1 MRPLG
6 LRSRLVLAISLL
18 IAGMATFFAVYFLD
32 RQESA
37 ANDALEKRA
46 LGVCGIL
53 AKLIATAVDFEDAR
67 DATTQLE
74 ALRGHPDLRYVV
86 VLKSNGAVFA
96 RVNDGGVPELL
107 EGAAEEALTRRGDLL
122 HARVPLHSKSG
133 PVGTLVAGFSR
144 ESIMATRKASQSTAL
159 TMSGIIFVG
168 GLMMAWVLSGG
179 VARPLARASNQLRV
193 LSENLVGLVQAQ
205 QGASQ
210 QQAAGIEE
218 TRRSMDM
225 MLRAAQQIAESS
237 RAVLGNAERTVK
249 GNHDVAHRIEEL
261 NVHAEKVAEILAT
274 IMQVADRTDLLALNA
289 ALEGTKAGE
298 AGRGFTLVAGEM
310 RRLAENVM
318 ESVAGIRRLLNDV
331 RGASHA
337 AVQAGREG
345 IALSEETTRSAGEIA
360 LVTQQ
365 QRQAT
370 EQVGRNMDE
379 MATAVGN
386 TMSNTRQAALTAVEL
401 AEMASTLTGLIGR
414 TAGEAPPPPPAAAA
428 APPASPPS
436 RAGTDRLEVVRG
448 SNGTAA
454 APAAPQRGGEGPRP
468 PQDRPAR
475 PAR

>member
-18 IAGMATFFAVYFLD
+18 IAAMATFFGVYFLD

-46 LGVCGIL
+46 HGVCGIL
-53 AKLIATAVDFEDAR
+53 AKLIAPAVDFEDAR
-67 DATTQLE
+67 DATAQLE
-74 ALRGHPDLRYVV
+74 ALRDHPDLRYVV
-86 VLKSNGAVFA
+86 VLKTNGAVFT
-96 RVNDGGVPELL
+96 RVNAGNAPELL
-107 EGAAEEALTRRGDLL
+107 EAATEETIDRRADLL
-122 HARVPLHSKSG
+122 HVRFPLRSKSG

-144 ESIMATRKASQSTAL
+144 QSIMATRTASQSTAL
-159 TMSGIIFVG
+159 TMSGIIFLG
-168 GLMMAWVLSGG
+168 GLMMAWVLSGS

-205 QGASQ
+205 EGASQ

-218 TRRSMDM
+218 TRRTMDM

-249 GNHDVAHRIEEL
+249 GNRDVAHRIEEL

-310 RRLAENVM
+310 RRLAESVM

-337 AVQAGREG
+337 AVHAGREG

-370 EQVGRNMDE
+370 EQVGRNMDD
-379 MATAVGN
+379 MAGAVGN
-386 TMSNTRQAALTAVEL
+386 TMANTRQAAMTAVEL
-401 AEMASTLTGLIGR
+401 AEMATTLTGLIGR
-414 TAGEAPPPPPAAAA
+414 TAGEAASRQA
-428 APPASPPS
+428 APPSAATPERHGELRPIRGVEPAGGAAA
-436 RAGTDRLEVVRG
+436 RATPAGGIT
-448 SNGTAA
+448 A
-454 APAAPQRGGEGPRP
+454 APAARP
-468 PQDRPAR
+468 PR
-475 PAR
+475 